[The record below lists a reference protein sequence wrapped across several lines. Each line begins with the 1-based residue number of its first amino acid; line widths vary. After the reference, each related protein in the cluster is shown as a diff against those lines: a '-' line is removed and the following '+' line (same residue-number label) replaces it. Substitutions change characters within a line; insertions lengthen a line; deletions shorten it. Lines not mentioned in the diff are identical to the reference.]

1 MASGFRFQVNRV
13 DLDSEHARER
23 ENSEYYCLLRAFLLR
38 NSTTRKEDR
47 RAVVFFFGEG
57 DGPGNPPAILL

>member
-1 MASGFRFQVNRV
+1 M

-47 RAVVFFFGEG
+47 RGAVVFFLGRVTG
-57 DGPGNPPAILL
+57 RATPPPFYRERIA